1 MNNTFYNLTND
12 VLFKATFSNPK
23 NNKILICLINALLK
37 LEDDKKVIEVEVIN
51 PFNDKKFLD
60 DKLSIV
66 DIKAKDGRGILYNIE
81 MQIQVPKNWEKRA
94 LYYASELYT
103 SQLKES
109 SSYNK
114 LKKTISIS
122 ILSETCFKDNKDVH
136 NIYTFHNTKSLKPL
150 DNLIELHFIEL
161 SKFDKDKKRALSSPF
176 EKWLYALK
184 HGDNHQKESDMLPQE
199 LMTEKGINEAFCA
212 MRYANADQQTRYL
225 IEARQ
230 KFIRDQITM
239 QEDALEDALEEGR
252 QKGKQEGK
260 QEGRQEGIKKGEKQ
274 KAKKIATQLIFNSK
288 MTDLE
293 ISQMTSLDI
302 KTIQKIRQ
310 S

>member
-1 MNNTFYNLTND
+1 MSNTFYNLTND
-12 VLFKATFSNPK
+12 ILFKSTFSNPK

-37 LEDDKKVIEVEVIN
+37 LQDDKKLIEVEVIN
-51 PFNDKKFLD
+51 PFNDKKFID

-66 DIKAKDGRGILYNIE
+66 DIKAKDGKGILYNIE
-81 MQIQVPKNWEKRA
+81 MQVQVPKNWEKRP

-103 SQLKES
+103 SQLKQS

-122 ILSETCFKDNKDVH
+122 ILSETCFKDNNDIH
-136 NIYTFHNTKSLKPL
+136 NIYTFHNIKSLKPL

-161 SKFDKDKKRALSSPF
+161 SKFDKDKKRILSSPF

-184 HGDNHQKESDMLPQE
+184 YGNNHQKESDMLPQE

-239 QEDALEDALEEGR
+239 QEDALEDALEEGLE
-252 QKGKQEGK
+252 KGREEGK
-260 QEGRQEGIKKGEKQ
+260 KSNSYSIAKKCLIKKMALDDIIDLTGLS
-274 KAKKIATQLIFNSK
+274 KK
-288 MTDLE
+288 E
-293 ISQMTSLDI
+293 ILSITLS
-302 KTIQKIRQ
+302 
-310 S
+310 